1 MTRILLCG
9 CNGKMGRTI
18 AACAAKRD
26 DCKIVAGVDINTTP
40 CDDFPVF
47 STPKECNVPID
58 VIVDFSHPSCL
69 DGVLQYAT
77 ENHIPAVIATTGLS
91 KEQRVRIQKAAEKT
105 PLFSSANMSLGVSL
119 LTELVKKAAE
129 VLGGMFDIEII
140 EKHHNQKVDA
150 PSGTALMLADA
161 VKDVLP
167 EKFYTYGREGMC
179 GKRNPDEIGIHA
191 IRGGNIVGEHDVIFA
206 GANETVTLSHQAS
219 DRSVF
224 AEGAV
229 LAAEYISTKKS
240 GMYNMS
246 DLINKR

>member
-26 DCKIVAGVDINTTP
+26 DCKIVAGVDVNTTS

-47 STPKECNVPID
+47 STPNECTIPVD
-58 VIVDFSHPSCL
+58 VIIDFSHPSCL

-91 KEQRVRIQKAAEKT
+91 EEQQANIRSAAEKT

-129 VLGGMFDIEII
+129 VLGGMFDVEII
-140 EKHHNQKVDA
+140 EKHHNQKIDA
-150 PSGTALMLADA
+150 PSGTALLLAES
-161 VKDVLP
+161 VKEGLSYEPRYVYDRQSVR
-167 EKFYTYGREGMC
+167 EKRD
-179 GKRNPDEIGIHA
+179 PHDIGISSV
-191 IRGGNIVGEHDVIFA
+191 RGGTIVGEHDVIFA
-206 GANETVTLSHQAS
+206 GHDEYVTLSHTALS
-219 DRSVF
+219 KDIF
-224 AEGAV
+224 AVGA
-229 LAAEYISTKKS
+229 LNAALFLVKQPNGYYTMKD
-240 GMYNMS
+240 MMA
-246 DLINKR
+246 

>member
-1 MTRILLCG
+1 MVNVLVSGVLGR
-9 CNGKMGRTI
+9 MGQKVVEATLNSQNVKVV
-18 AACAAKRD
+18 C
-26 DCKIVAGVDINTTP
+26 GVDIFNKELS
-40 CDDFPVF
+40 FPVYTSF
-47 STPKECNVPID
+47 DQVKEKVD
-58 VIVDFSHPSCL
+58 VVIDFSNKKNIDNVLAFL
-69 DGVLQYAT
+69 DKTGASAVLC
-77 ENHIPAVIATTGLS
+77 TTGFDVDDLAKIDKIS
-91 KEQRVRIQKAAEKT
+91 QKTAI
-105 PLFSSANMSLGVSL
+105 FRSANMSLGVNIL
-119 LTELVKKAAE
+119 IELVKKAS
-129 VLGGMFDIEII
+129 LSLKGFDIEII

-240 GMYNMS
+240 GIYNMS